1 MRKIIF
7 LLFATTILT
16 ATFLLT
22 ACGSDNP
29 ADQNADDLVL
39 SGNDEIDQVSQR
51 LVKDPNNAALY
62 ALRAEIF
69 YEKNSYDQAI
79 ADMTAALSLDS
90 VNIDYHHLLT
100 DIYLDYFRSRLALQT
115 MERAVAIAP
124 KDIDSWLKL
133 SEIQLFLKMN
143 QASLASIDKVLRI
156 DPQNALAFFFMGK
169 NFEEM
174 GDVNRAIN
182 AFQESS
188 EIDPEMLDTWIK
200 LGQLHA
206 SIDGNLAEAFYDN
219 AIEVDSSSTIAL
231 SAKAEYLWDQN
242 NPQGALE
249 LYKIAIRKEP
259 MEEKG
264 YYNAGLVL
272 LELDSIP
279 QAYEHFTMAIE
290 NAPLYAAAYYYRG
303 YAAEVMGNNKQ
314 AVQDYEHTIRLAPEY
329 VQAREGLDRLKK

>member
-1 MRKIIF
+1 MKKTTSLLYLITVFTITLF
-7 LLFATTILT
+7 LAACGGNATTE
-16 ATFLLT
+16 
-22 ACGSDNP
+22 
-29 ADQNADDLVL
+29 QNDDETVL
-39 SGNDEIDQVSQR
+39 SGDMEIDQLTQR
-51 LVKDPNNAALY
+51 LASDPDNAELY
-62 ALRAEIF
+62 ALRAEVF

-79 ADMTAALSLDS
+79 SDMIAAMSLDS

-115 MERAVAIAP
+115 MERAVAIDP
-124 KDIDSWLKL
+124 QDITSWLKL

-143 QASLASIDKVLRI
+143 QASLASLDKALRL

-169 NFEEM
+169 NFEEL

-182 AFQESS
+182 AYQESS

-206 SIDGNLAEAFYDN
+206 SIDGNLAEAFFDN
-219 AIEVDSSSTIAL
+219 AIEVDSANTIAL
-231 SAKAEYLWDQN
+231 SAKAEYLWDQED
-242 NPQGALE
+242 PQGALK
-249 LYKIAIRKEP
+249 LYQTAIRKAP
-259 MEEKG
+259 MDEKS

-272 LELDSIP
+272 LELDSVA
-279 QAYEHFTMAIE
+279 QAYQHFNMAIE

-303 YAAEVMGNNKQ
+303 YAAEAQGMNQQ
-314 AVQDYEHTIRLAPEY
+314 AIKDYEHTLRLAPEY